1 MKNKNNSNLN
11 SYRENSKRILRPK
24 SVFKN
29 KMGPIKIMSVTNTT
43 KNNNKDKFLKKIN
56 DENKDNNIM
65 KPIKHKG
72 VYKIYHNKN
81 NNYNTL
87 ETREDLTL
95 DNQSNL
101 PILSFNTHTINDQ
114 RAKTAKERYKMKLD
128 NLELM
133 FNAKPNFYY
142 EKKKGKILIKKF
154 GLIPGIP
161 NELMPR
167 LKLVF
172 SIFNNPN
179 IQPFIDKA
187 PSKMQNDIQT
197 IANYLYE
204 FKTNNK
210 FPELDKY
217 SIFFYYLCTKLQY
230 DVKGI
235 NKDNKNLEEV
245 FSSGYANS
253 LQFCKIFELMCKKH
267 LLRVKRISGFCKSK
281 VTPQFKVGTDCNII
295 NHHWNAIYIHNKW
308 YFCDLT
314 FGSGGIKPRGEF
326 KKNYFNPFYFLT
338 LPDILIETHYPS
350 DEIWQLSTKIIPMNQ
365 FSSKKEILF
374 GEFYKQVYEHNIQLV
389 SHEFPIIH
397 HNYCNKPLVIQIG
410 VKEMAIQSNLYL
422 HNFRNKIS
430 DIKFNFNDKKN
441 IFSLEPIFPENGD
454 YWVEILYREFASNET
469 QYLPL
474 INYKILVDN
483 SLEKYFENLKKQKIL
498 QVKKEEMIK
507 ELKKKRPKSMGMTF
521 MPGSIIDRKDL
532 KKMKTQKICLD
543 NEGAYLISPSN
554 NNIKMGHENDFKIK
568 VPNSVGVCVLDGKN
582 WNYLKRKKNDK
593 NMWFGKVNIDNP
605 NVTILSMKENSLF
618 TEVFQLK
625 ARNVNGNLLKSSRT
639 SREKDKKIKFG
650 FN

>member
-1 MKNKNNSNLN
+1 M
-11 SYRENSKRILRPK
+11 
-24 SVFKN
+24 
-29 KMGPIKIMSVTNTT
+29 
-43 KNNNKDKFLKKIN
+43 
-56 DENKDNNIM
+56 
-65 KPIKHKG
+65 
-72 VYKIYHNKN
+72 
-81 NNYNTL
+81 
-87 ETREDLTL
+87 
-95 DNQSNL
+95 
-101 PILSFNTHTINDQ
+101 
-114 RAKTAKERYKMKLD
+114 
-128 NLELM
+128 
-133 FNAKPNFYY
+133 
-142 EKKKGKILIKKF
+142 
-154 GLIPGIP
+154 
-161 NELMPR
+161 
-167 LKLVF
+167 
-172 SIFNNPN
+172 
-179 IQPFIDKA
+179 
-187 PSKMQNDIQT
+187 
-197 IANYLYE
+197 
-204 FKTNNK
+204 
-210 FPELDKY
+210 
-217 SIFFYYLCTKLQY
+217 QY

-235 NKDNKNLEEV
+235 NKDKKDLEEV

-267 LLRVKRISGFCKSK
+267 LLRVKHISGFCKSK
-281 VTPQFKVGTDCNII
+281 VTPQFKVGTDCSQI
-295 NHHWNAIYIHNKW
+295 NHYWNAIYINQKW

-350 DEIWQLSTKIIPMNQ
+350 DEIWQLTTKIIPINQ
-365 FSSKKEILF
+365 FSAKKEILF

-397 HNYCNKPLVIQIG
+397 HNYSNKPLIIQIG
-410 VKEMAIQSNLYL
+410 VKEMAIQSNLYK

-441 IFSLEPIFPENGD
+441 IFSIEPIFPENGD
-454 YWVEILYREFASNET
+454 YWVEILYREFTSNET

-498 QVKKEEMIK
+498 QVKKDQMIK
-507 ELKKKRPKSMGMTF
+507 ELKKKRPKSMRETY

-532 KKMKTQKICLD
+532 KKIKTQKICLD

-554 NNIKMGHENDFKIK
+554 NNIKMGYENDFKIK
-568 VPNSVGVCVLDGKN
+568 VPNSVGVCVLDGRN

-625 ARNVNGNLLKSSRT
+625 ARNVNGNLLKTSRT
-639 SREKDKKIKFG
+639 SRDKDKKIKFS

>member
-172 SIFNNPN
+172 SIFNNPS

-507 ELKKKRPKSMGMTF
+507 ELKKKRPKRMGMTF

>member
-1 MKNKNNSNLN
+1 MKNKKNSNLN
-11 SYRENSKRILRPK
+11 SYRDNAKFILRPK
-24 SVFKN
+24 SVFK
-29 KMGPIKIMSVTNTT
+29 KEMGPIKILSMTNTT
-43 KNNNKDKFLKKIN
+43 KHNNKDKSYKKIN
-56 DENKDNNIM
+56 VENKDINI
-65 KPIKHKG
+65 IKSLKYNG
-72 VYKIYHNKN
+72 AYQTYIS

-87 ETREDLTL
+87 ETKEDLTL

-101 PILSFNTHTINDQ
+101 PMLSFNTHTINNQ

-128 NLELM
+128 NIELM
-133 FNAKPNFYY
+133 FNAKPNIYY
-142 EKKKGKILIKKF
+142 DKNKIKSPIKKF

-172 SIFNNPN
+172 SIFKNPD

-204 FKTNNK
+204 FKTNSK

-235 NKDNKNLEEV
+235 NKDKKDMEEV

-253 LQFCKIFELMCKKH
+253 YQFCKIFEIMCKKH
-267 LLRVKRISGFCKSK
+267 LLRVKHISGFCKSK
-281 VTPQFKVGTDCNII
+281 VTPYYKTGTDCNII
-295 NHHWNAIYIHNKW
+295 NHHWNAIYVNSKW

-326 KKNYFNPFYFLT
+326 KKNHFNPFYFLT

-350 DEIWQLSTKIIPMNQ
+350 DEIWQLTTKIIPMNQ
-365 FSSKKEILF
+365 FGSKKEILF

-389 SHEFPIIH
+389 SHEFPVIH
-397 HNYCNKPLVIQIG
+397 YNHCNKPLIIQIG

-430 DIKFNFNDKKN
+430 DIKFGFDDKKN
-441 IFSLEPIFPENGD
+441 VFSLEPVFPENGD
-454 YWVEILYREFASNET
+454 YWVEILFREFTSNET

-474 INYKILVDN
+474 INYKILVDD
-483 SLEKYFENLKKQKIL
+483 SQEKYFENLKKQKIL
-498 QVKKEEMIK
+498 QVNKDKMIK
-507 ELKKKRPKSMGMTF
+507 ELKKNRPKSMRMTF
-521 MPGSIIDRKDL
+521 MPGTIIDRKDL
-532 KKMKTQKICLD
+532 IKIKTHKICLD
-543 NEGAYLISPSN
+543 NEGAYLMSPSN
-554 NNIKMGHENDFKIK
+554 NNVKMGLENDFKIK
-568 VPNSVGVCVLDGKN
+568 VPNCFGVCVLDGRN
-582 WNYLKRKKNDK
+582 WNYLKRMKNDK
-593 NMWFGKVNIDNP
+593 NIWFGKVMINNP
-605 NVTILSMKENSLF
+605 NVIILSMKENSLF

-625 ARNVNGNLLKSSRT
+625 ARNVNGNLLRSSRT
-639 SREKDKKIKFG
+639 SREKDKKIKFSFG
-650 FN
+650 

>member
-1 MKNKNNSNLN
+1 MKNKKNSNLN
-11 SYRENSKRILRPK
+11 SYRENTKSILRPK
-24 SVFKN
+24 SVFK
-29 KMGPIKIMSVTNTT
+29 KEMGPIKIMSMANTT
-43 KNNNKDKFLKKIN
+43 KNSNNFKIFKKVN
-56 DENKDNNIM
+56 DENKDINVI
-65 KPIKHKG
+65 KPIKHNG
-72 VYKIYHNKN
+72 YNKAYIN
-81 NNYNTL
+81 NNNFNTL
-87 ETREDLTL
+87 ETKEDLTL
-95 DNQSNL
+95 DNQNNL
-101 PILSFNTHTINDQ
+101 PVLSFNAHTINNQ

-128 NLELM
+128 NLEMM

-142 EKKKGKILIKKF
+142 EKNKGKISIKKF

-172 SIFNNPN
+172 SIFKNPN

-204 FKTNNK
+204 FKTNSK
-210 FPELDKY
+210 CPELDKY
-217 SIFFYYLCTKLQY
+217 SIFYYYLCTKLQY

-235 NKDNKNLEEV
+235 NKDKKDLEEV

-267 LLRVKRISGFCKSK
+267 LLRVKHISGFCKSK
-281 VTPQFKVGTDCNII
+281 VIPQFKVGTDCSQI
-295 NHHWNAIYIHNKW
+295 NHYWNAIYINQKW

-350 DEIWQLSTKIIPMNQ
+350 DEIWQLTTKIIPINQ
-365 FSSKKEILF
+365 FSAKKEILF

-397 HNYCNKPLVIQIG
+397 HNYSNKPLIIQIG
-410 VKEMAIQSNLYL
+410 VKEMAIQSNLYK

-441 IFSLEPIFPENGD
+441 IFSIEPIFPENGD
-454 YWVEILYREFASNET
+454 YWVEILYREFTSNET

-498 QVKKEEMIK
+498 QVKKDQMIK
-507 ELKKKRPKSMGMTF
+507 ELKKKRPKSMRETY

-532 KKMKTQKICLD
+532 KKIKTQKICLD

-554 NNIKMGHENDFKIK
+554 NNIKMGYENDFKIK
-568 VPNSVGVCVLDGKN
+568 VPNSVGVCVLDGRN

-625 ARNVNGNLLKSSRT
+625 ARNVNGNLLKTSRT
-639 SREKDKKIKFG
+639 SRDKDKKIKFS